1 MTFYI
6 KLVIF
11 EMVYLPV
18 ELGGGGGGVHFSVIT
33 MLKCREHS
41 LIKTNAIKPN
51 CRRYSNSY
59 FLN

>member
-18 ELGGGGGGVHFSVIT
+18 ELWGGGGGGTF
-33 MLKCREHS
+33 LRNNNDN
-41 LIKTNAIKPN
+41 NAEMQRTFIDQD
-51 CRRYSNSY
+51 
-59 FLN
+59 